1 MDRTR
6 CARFQRFIGVQTQ
19 NPISGCFVDRGVLL
33 RRVALPFFDEDFR
46 AEGFRD
52 LDGAVGRARVDDDNF
67 TFAVGDQW
75 LHAGERAPDV
85 SLFVVSDD
93 HDREDH
99 AGLLLL
105 STRACRAVL
114 GLDGRGRP
122 SPHELRACRAALG
135 LDGRGRPSPHELRSL
150 PSCARLGRAGAPVP
164 TQALPISESFTERGY
179 ARGAM
184 WQKKNAAKGK
194 RRAGTPGA
202 PSKKFFITVAVAPE
216 EVAPALAGRLAA
228 PTGAEYSERA

>member
-75 LHAGERAPDV
+75 LDAGERAPDV

-93 HDREDH
+93 DDREDH

-105 STRACRAVL
+105 SA
-114 GLDGRGRP
+114 
-122 SPHELRACRAALG
+122 RACRAALG
-135 LDGRGRPSPHELRSL
+135 LDGRGRPSPHELESL
-150 PSCARLGRAGAPVP
+150 PSFTRLGRAGAPVP
-164 TQALPISESFTERGY
+164 PRTFFTLSLPMIESFTERGY
-179 ARGAM
+179 ARGGVQ
-184 WQKKNAAKGK
+184 QKKNAAKGK
-194 RRAGTPGA
+194 CRA
-202 PSKKFFITVAVAPE
+202 
-216 EVAPALAGRLAA
+216 R
-228 PTGAEYSERA
+228 